1 MSHHYAGIGDTM
13 STTTNAPDLV
23 RALYERWSAAFAAE
37 PEMPLDKW
45 RALVE
50 EWPQVTAEPGG
61 VDYVEVDAG
70 GVPSMWIVPKNA
82 VEDRVLLAIHGGG
95 FVTGSMY
102 THRKLFGHLAKAVGA
117 RALAV
122 NYRRT
127 PEDVHPAQVED
138 VVSAYRWLLEKG
150 IDASQV
156 ALAGDSSGGGL
167 VVTAMLLARDQG
179 LPLPAAGMPLSP
191 WFDYEATGGSQD
203 TNAKTDKLLGKE
215 FGLVLAGMFL
225 GESGDPH
232 DPYVNPLYGNLAGLP
247 PMFLQVSDAE
257 TLLDDSRSFTEQA
270 RGAGVEVRLDVFAGQ
285 QHTFQM
291 AAGRS
296 PIADDAIGR
305 LAEWVRPRLGL

>member
-1 MSHHYAGIGDTM
+1 MNA
-13 STTTNAPDLV
+13 TTQDLV
-23 RALYERWSAAFAAE
+23 EDLYERWSAAFAAE
-37 PEMPLDKW
+37 PEMPLEKW
-45 RALVE
+45 RALIE

-70 GVPSMWIVPKNA
+70 GVPAMWIAPKGA
-82 VEDRVLLAIHGGG
+82 SEDRVIVAIHGGG

-127 PEDVHPAQVED
+127 PEHVHPAQVED
-138 VVSAYRWLLEKG
+138 VVSAYRWLLEEG
-150 IDASQV
+150 IDASHV
-156 ALAGDSSGGGL
+156 AFAGDSSGGGL

-191 WFDYEATGGSQD
+191 WFDYEATGASQA
-203 TNAKTDKLLGKE
+203 TNATTDRLLNKE

-225 GESGDPH
+225 GDSGDPH
-232 DPYVNPLYGNLAGLP
+232 DPYVNPLRGNLAGLP

-257 TLLDDSRSFTEQA
+257 TLLDDSRSFTEHA
-270 RGAGVEVRLDVFAGQ
+270 RRAGVEVRLDVFPGQ

-296 PIADDAIGR
+296 AIADDAIRR
-305 LAEWVRPRLGL
+305 LADWVRPRLGL